1 MRAWKFQWITRLRSI
16 STTMPTFSYCRSRKV
31 IGFHCNGAKMPRETH
46 TKADELTRTLMAHRR
61 STEAYTKRAD
71 ARTEN

>member
-1 MRAWKFQWITRLRSI
+1 
-16 STTMPTFSYCRSRKV
+16 
-31 IGFHCNGAKMPRETH
+31 MPRETH
-46 TKADELTRTLMAHRR
+46 TKADELTKTLMAHRR